1 MTAIV
6 MQTCALDNSS
16 YIENPP
22 FSKTTRT
29 SSFETQKAKGS
40 CGPIF
45 MVKTGFVSEKSH
57 FSFAVRET
65 WEGR

>member
-16 YIENPP
+16 FIENAP
-22 FSKTTRT
+22 FSKTTRR

-40 CGPIF
+40 CGPILK
-45 MVKTGFVSEKSH
+45 VKTGFVSEKSH
-57 FSFAVRET
+57 LSFAVRES